1 MFYHLTNNK
10 TNTTFS
16 NFSFISLIDLKKK
29 KSLTILPILAV
40 PSFPTLIFF
49 LKPIWSGFLSHHYTL
64 ETVPVELP
72 MITLLLSA
80 MIDSQYSFLL
90 IDCNIGYSLLPSV
103 ISFAWLGAGHTFL
116 LFLLPYWLL
125 FLRHTRW
132 FFLIF
137 TTSKHWATPGLSSL
151 FKLVSLVIS
160 SSLMTLDTI
169 YMLMTQKFMSAAWIY
184 PNF

>member
-1 MFYHLTNNK
+1 
-10 TNTTFS
+10 
-16 NFSFISLIDLKKK
+16 
-29 KSLTILPILAV
+29 
-40 PSFPTLIFF
+40 
-49 LKPIWSGFLSHHYTL
+49 
-64 ETVPVELP
+64 

-184 PNF
+184 PNFYLCICLLHQTLKLLRRVSVSLWSSYFQCLVPDPGCSKLPKKVQQIILGDAFVFQKADSESDTTLSLY